1 MAWVPKSAREGSL
14 EEELEKKRAE
24 LARLPG
30 KIEELEG
37 QLAACV
43 AHREQ
48 QQQQRAAEAQQRRT
62 RSGVGSGMGPP
73 LGPPPGL
80 ASPGPGETSASA
92 LLLHLGQEP
101 TIIGGASHA
110 PPPAT
115 LPGMLPQKKPSGVR
129 GRRLLIPFDQPDP
142 PKKAKKAAGRG
153 RGRAPAA
160 RTPAPKY
167 TGPPYAGGPG
177 ELKVV
182 CGNVRAT
189 LVWPA
194 PKPHKPKE
202 VVRLEDGKMVT
213 PRDLEVKGGKAAAKS
228 WKMSIRARDTNAT
241 LRSWLAGMGEAFVA
255 THMTFNRARA

>member
-1 MAWVPKSAREGSL
+1 MAFLIPKSARQGSL
-14 EEELEKKRAE
+14 EGALKKKRAE

-30 KIEELEG
+30 EIEQLEG
-37 QLAACV
+37 ELAACV
-43 AHREQ
+43 AHRE
-48 QQQQRAAEAQQRRT
+48 QQQRAAEAQQRRT

-153 RGRAPAA
+153 RAPAK

-167 TGPPYAGGPG
+167 EGPPYAGGPG

-255 THMTFNRARA
+255 THMTFNRGRA